1 MINLSKQ
8 SIDQNDLK
16 KIREVFL
23 SGKITRGKNILNFE
37 KKISNYTGCKYAVA
51 VNSASSALLLAYSV
65 LLDKKIKLHGQH
77 L

>member
-1 MINLSKQ
+1 MINLSKH

-23 SGKITRGKNILNFE
+23 SSKITEENILNFE
-37 KKISNYTGCKYAVA
+37 KISNYTGCKYAVA

-65 LLDKKIKLHGQH
+65 F
-77 L
+77 